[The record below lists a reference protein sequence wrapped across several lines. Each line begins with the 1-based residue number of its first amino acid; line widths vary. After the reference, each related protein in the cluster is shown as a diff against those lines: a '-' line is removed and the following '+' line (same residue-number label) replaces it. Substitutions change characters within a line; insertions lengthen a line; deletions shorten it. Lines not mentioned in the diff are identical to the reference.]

1 MLRAMNFR
9 QPVRALFALAAA
21 ILVLA
26 VIVSPLAD
34 VVMFGI
40 HDHIAAAQTTS
51 RFITV
56 ADAQSSHHCEVWM
69 SPADVT
75 LAINLPAT
83 PQIAMLALQPAVI
96 PIVAEP
102 LPSFPPPRT

>member
-1 MLRAMNFR
+1 MLRAMSFR
-9 QPVRALFALAAA
+9 HPVKALSALAAA

-34 VVMFGI
+34 IVIFGI
-40 HDHIAAAQTTS
+40 HDHLSAAQTTS
-51 RFITV
+51 MFITV

-75 LAINLPAT
+75 LAISMPAT
-83 PQIAMLALQPAVI
+83 PQIAMLAPQPAVI

>member
-1 MLRAMNFR
+1 MLR
-9 QPVRALFALAAA
+9 PVNLRRPSRTLFVVAAA

-26 VIVSPLAD
+26 VIASPLAD

-40 HDHIAAAQTTS
+40 HDHIAAAQTKS
-51 RFITV
+51 MLVTV

-69 SPADVT
+69 SPADVI
-75 LAINLPAT
+75 LVDLPAA
-83 PQIAMLALQPAVI
+83 PAVAMLAPQPAVV
-96 PIVAEP
+96 PIVAEL

>member
-1 MLRAMNFR
+1 
-9 QPVRALFALAAA
+9 LAAA

-51 RFITV
+51 RFITA
-56 ADAQSSHHCEVWM
+56 ADTQSSHHCEVWI

-83 PQIAMLALQPAVI
+83 PKIAMLAPLPAVI
-96 PIVAEP
+96 PIVPEP

>member
-1 MLRAMNFR
+1 MLR
-9 QPVRALFALAAA
+9 PVNVRRPASALFAVAAA

-26 VIVSPLAD
+26 VVASPLAD

-51 RFITV
+51 MFVTV

-75 LAINLPAT
+75 LAVNPPAT
-83 PQIAMLALQPAVI
+83 PPVAMLVPHPAVV
-96 PIVAEP
+96 PIVADP
-102 LPSFPPPRT
+102 LPSFPPPRA